1 MRINMNAKFMV
12 VGKKAQKSEKNGK
25 DYFSLAVVNE
35 SGEAGNVSCND
46 TTFNNVTDLFK
57 MYQLALVFNDQYNFL
72 QAVDAFPAK

>member
-1 MRINMNAKFMV
+1 MRINMNAKFMI
-12 VGKKAQKSEKNGK
+12 VGKTTRKSEKNGK

-46 TTFNNVTDLFK
+46 LAFNNVTDLFK
-57 MYQLALVFNDQYNFL
+57 AYQLALVYNDQYSFL